1 MSQGKYLSLEE
12 TLQDSKLL
20 KRFIEEHPEKADR
33 ERFELLLDAMC
44 KAIKKPSEDDP
55 S

>member
-12 TLQDSKLL
+12 ALHDPKLL
-20 KRFIEEHPEKADR
+20 ERFIEEHPERAEK
-33 ERFELLLDAMC
+33 EKFENLLDAMC
-44 KAIKKPSEDDP
+44 QSSKKPSEDDP